1 MLAPLCFFF
10 QVVALANVKIQ
21 CIVVYKIYRII
32 WGKTGLLAF
41 NVEEVH

>member
-1 MLAPLCFFF
+1 MLALLCLFF

-21 CIVVYKIYRII
+21 CIVYKIYRII